1 VPAPT
6 SPELPL
12 RFWILTATLV
22 LAGVVLAAYL
32 AGVFS

>member
-1 VPAPT
+1 MAPT
-6 SPELPL
+6 VPL

-22 LAGVVLAAYL
+22 LAAMVLAAYL